1 MFRGCCGDRMVQY
14 LLAGAELSTALGT
27 SQWARPGPTIQLGT
41 LLNPGVDGEREN
53 VGEKL
58 GHPAVTKAQVNTN

>member
-1 MFRGCCGDRMVQY
+1 MFRGCCGYRMVQY
-14 LLAGAELSTALGT
+14 LLAGAELSTAPGS
-27 SQWARPGPTIQLGT
+27 SQGARRGPTIQLGT
-41 LLNPGVDGEREN
+41 LLNPGVDGECEN